1 MNFSPPPA
9 SRHNRTYVRFFVIA
23 AVVWTMAAAIVLTG
37 EINDRDSF
45 LLSNALSSAR
55 AAYEKDIAFRRWA
68 AKHGGVYVPVTEETP
83 PNSHLKVPERDIV
96 TPAGRQL
103 TLMNPA
109 YMNRQVYELSQSYS
123 GAPQGHITSL
133 KPIRPENAPD
143 PWEKKA
149 LLAFEKGATEFSE
162 FQTVGGTQTF
172 RFMRSLKTEKP
183 CLKCHGDQGYHEGEV
198 RGGISIAIP
207 MGEFSEAVERS
218 SRGHIIVIVLIWLL
232 GLGGLWLARRRI
244 ANDARELSES
254 EERYRQQFEQSEA
267 VMLIIDPETGA
278 VIDANPAACSFYGY
292 SYRTLLTLQN
302 LDISTG
308 SPDQLAGCMAEVME
322 GTKRQFTARHR
333 LSDGTTKDVELFG
346 NPVTFRGKTL
356 LHFIIV
362 DITGRQIAERE
373 LLDKMDFAE
382 NLVMNSTA
390 PTFVVNSDHQ
400 VLIWNRA
407 LEELTGVKATEVTGT
422 SRHWHAFYPES
433 RPCLADLV
441 LNGDFGHAR
450 KLYQR
455 VFRSRLIPQGFH
467 AEGDFTFANHQCR
480 LVFSAAPIH
489 DRDGNI
495 IAAIETLEDIT
506 ERISLEAQLYQS
518 QKMESVGE
526 LAGGIAHDF
535 NNVLT
540 VISGYANLL
549 KVTLPEDE
557 ENQHIAGEIL
567 ASVDRAADMTRSLL
581 AFSGK
586 HEVLMQHDDLNAI
599 IASIRKSLG
608 RLIREDITLVV
619 TPCRQLL
626 PVCVDRVQI
635 EQILINLV
643 VNARDATAAGGTI
656 TVSTT
661 PVQLD
666 TALREGTAVIP
677 PGQYACLSVR
687 DTGSGIETATL
698 EHIFE
703 PFFTTKEKGKGTG
716 LGLSIV
722 QSIVAKHHGTI
733 SISSAPTEGSEF
745 RIYLPL
751 TEGKISCKKTDDA
764 PSISQHGTETILVV
778 EDDDGVMKLLCEIL
792 SRYGYTILPAT
803 DGVEAMEVFTAHR
816 DEIRLAIIDVIMP
829 RMNGREVVE
838 QIRHVFPELPI
849 IMTSGYTDEIID
861 RDSINTLN
869 IDFLQKPV
877 RSLELLNTIRTC
889 LLRNQPSA

>member
-1 MNFSPPPA
+1 MNLAPSPP
-9 SRHNRTYVRFFVIA
+9 SRHTITYVRFFVIA
-23 AVVWTMAAAIVLTG
+23 ALVWTMVAAAVLMG
-37 EINDRDSF
+37 ENDDRDSF

-55 AAYEKDIAFRRWA
+55 ATYEKDIAFRRWA
-68 AKHGGVYVPVTEETP
+68 AKHGGVYVPVTAETP
-83 PNSHLKVPERDIV
+83 PNPYLKVPERDIV
-96 TPAGRQL
+96 TPSGRQL

-109 YMNRQVYELSQSYS
+109 YMNRQVYELSQTYS

-162 FQTVGGTQTF
+162 FQTVDGTQRF
-172 RFMRSLKTEKP
+172 RFMRALKTEKP
-183 CLKCHGDQGYHEGEV
+183 CLKCHGDQGYHEGEI

-207 MGEFSEAVERS
+207 MSEFTTTVERS
-218 SRGHIIVIVLIWLL
+218 SRGHIAVIILIWLL

-244 ANDARELSES
+244 AHDARELSES
-254 EERYRQQFEQSEA
+254 EERYRQQFQQSQA
-267 VMLIIDPETGA
+267 VMLIIDPESRA
-278 VIDANPAACSFYGY
+278 IIDANPAACSYY
-292 SYRTLLTLQN
+292 KYQRDTLLALKIS
-302 LDISTG
+302 DINISSSDELT
-308 SPDQLAGCMAEVME
+308 SCLAEVMA
-322 GTKRQFTARHR
+322 GTKKQFVTRHR
-333 LSDGTTKDVELFG
+333 LSDGSIMNVEVFS
-346 NPVTFRGKTL
+346 NPVRFRGTTL
-356 LHFIIV
+356 LHSIIV
-362 DITGRQIAERE
+362 DITGRQVAEQE

-382 NLVMNSTA
+382 NLVMNSTT

-407 LEELTGVKATEVTGT
+407 LEELTGVKAPQVTGT
-422 SRHWHAFYPES
+422 NRHWQAFYPEP

-441 LNGDFGHAR
+441 LKGNFEQA
-450 KLYQR
+450 KELYQR
-455 VFRSRLIPQGFH
+455 ISRSRLIPQGFH
-467 AEGDFTFANHQCR
+467 AEGDFTFDTHPCR

-540 VISGYANLL
+540 VINGYANLL

-557 ENQHIAGEIL
+557 ESQHIAGEIL

-586 HEVLMQHDDLNAI
+586 HEVLMQHNDLNAI

-608 RLIREDITLVV
+608 RLIREDITLTV

-666 TALREGTAVIP
+666 AALREGGAVIP
-677 PGQYACLSVR
+677 PGQYACLSVS
-687 DTGSGIETATL
+687 DTGKGIDAEIL

-733 SISSAPTEGSEF
+733 SIISAPEDGSEF

-751 TEGKISCKKTDDA
+751 TEGEVSGKKTADT
-764 PSISQHGTETILVV
+764 PSTNQHGTETILVV
-778 EDDDGVMKLLCEIL
+778 EDDDDVMKLLCEIL
-792 SRYGYTILPAT
+792 GRYGYTILPAT

-816 DEIRLAIIDVIMP
+816 NEIRLAIIDVIMP

-838 QIRHVFPELPI
+838 QIRLLCPELPI

-861 RDSINTLN
+861 RDSIDMLN
-869 IDFLQKPV
+869 IVFLQKPV

-889 LLRNQPSA
+889 LHSNQPSA